1 MLFTADYYCIFG
13 DGLAS
18 FRSWFSEGGPVRG
31 LDGGGIGVA
40 GFPVDVVI
48 FEAVLVGTPLLF
60 YIMLFY
66 EFYCGGIF
74 VLRVFF

>member
-1 MLFTADYYCIFG
+1 M
-13 DGLAS
+13 
-18 FRSWFSEGGPVRG
+18 RG

-40 GFPVDVVI
+40 GLPVDVVI

-74 VLRVFF
+74 VLILFF